1 MRKFSI
7 TKIAICS
14 FALLMIA
21 AGCGTGRSSTGGAGV
36 IPVIDADSEEESI
49 GLPNPWTDHLDLS
62 GAEAYVGFTFGLPSA
77 LGECTEANYRCMED
91 SMIEVI
97 YTDKNGEEA
106 YCLRKGRGS
115 DDISGDYNTYDDFS
129 EYTKQVGDNEVT
141 AILSKDYVGVC
152 RITFCV
158 GDEFSYSFTAGTYKP
173 DPGEAKKLVDEI
185 LEKNP

>member
-1 MRKFSI
+1 MRKSSI

-21 AGCGTGRSSTGGAGV
+21 AGCGASAGGTGSSSVG
-36 IPVIDADSEEESI
+36 ADSDEEYI
-49 GLPNPWTDHLDLS
+49 GLANPWTDHTDLS
-62 GAEAYVGFTFGLPSA
+62 GAEAAAGFTFGLPSA

-97 YTDKNGEEA
+97 YTDNNGEEA
-106 YCLRKGRGS
+106 YRIRKGRGS

-173 DPGEAKKLVDEI
+173 NTAEAKRLIDEI